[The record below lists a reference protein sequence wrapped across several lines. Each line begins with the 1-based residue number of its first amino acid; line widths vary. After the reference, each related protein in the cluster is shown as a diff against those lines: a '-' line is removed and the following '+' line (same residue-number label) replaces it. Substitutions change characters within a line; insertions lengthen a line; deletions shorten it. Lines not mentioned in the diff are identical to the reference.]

1 MNLITMFYVLGT
13 INIFLN
19 FNGNYGNYP
28 LSLFLL
34 PKLTVSYNN
43 YALKEYLS
51 ASYDFQ
57 QVRFIS
63 KVNYYKAGT

>member
-1 MNLITMFYVLGT
+1 MNFITMFYVLGT

-43 YALKEYLS
+43 YALK
-51 ASYDFQ
+51 
-57 QVRFIS
+57 
-63 KVNYYKAGT
+63 